1 MISSLYRKSFSLLM
15 KRPLKLWGLS
25 LLQLLLCWVAGI
37 GFIGVPAA
45 AAAVSLL
52 LVASMQMIYLNS
64 YRTGLDPK
72 TSYLFAAFGKE
83 QLWHVLGGM
92 AWRELWVFVWGLI
105 PIAVMVLV
113 IVLGLSGAVSPFVL
127 VVLYLAAL
135 GLQAFPLIRTYEY
148 RFVPYILMTRR
159 DVKPTEAT
167 AVSKKETMGYKSKM
181 FWADVLPVLAVAA
194 ATLLLAL
201 LGAIPYLGLLFRLLM
216 VLLMIAYYIF
226 APVFFGIL
234 HAAFYVEIQGRL
246 AAPAQPTAPHPPV
259 IPIPVQTPP
268 EAPTAAQ
275 PESEPESAV
284 AESAP
289 AQPAHAPTEPSADTA
304 AERTCPDCGA
314 PVAPEAAFC
323 TNCGRKL

>member
-1 MISSLYRKSFSLLM
+1 MISSLYRKSLSMLM

-37 GFIGVPAA
+37 GFIGVPAV

-52 LVASMQMIYLNS
+52 LMASMQMIYLNS

-127 VVLYLAAL
+127 VVLYLIAL

-167 AVSKKETMGYKSKM
+167 AISKKETMGYKSKM
-181 FWADVLPVLAVAA
+181 FWADVLPVLAFAA

-201 LGAIPYLGLLFRLLM
+201 LGAIPYLGVLFRLLM
-216 VLLMIAYYIF
+216 VLMMIAYYIF

-246 AAPAQPTAPHPPV
+246 AAPAQPTAPRPPV
-259 IPIPVQTPP
+259 IPIPGQTPP

-275 PESEPESAV
+275 PES
-284 AESAP
+284 AP
-289 AQPAHAPTEPSADTA
+289 AQPEHAPAEPSAEA
-304 AERTCPDCGA
+304 APERTCPDCGA
-314 PVAPEAAFC
+314 PVALEAAFC
-323 TNCGRKL
+323 TNCGKKL